1 MGMFIVKA
9 VANSIGVRRPRRL
22 LDEGKKKKDLRSG
35 LEVNEVEW
43 QWDYVEIE
51 IWNSTVKLFWIEFSR
66 IQEIMQLNQREREFS
81 PYCWE

>member
-1 MGMFIVKA
+1 MFIVKA

-22 LDEGKKKKDLRSG
+22 LDEAKKKKKDLRSG

-43 QWDYVEIE
+43 QLDYVEIE

>member
-35 LEVNEVEW
+35 LEVNEVE
-43 QWDYVEIE
+43 
-51 IWNSTVKLFWIEFSR
+51 
-66 IQEIMQLNQREREFS
+66 
-81 PYCWE
+81 